1 MILIFRKL
9 VAVLS
14 ISPGDEDALKC
25 KVVALIKDD
34 KTKEALSV
42 IRSCKSPTLDFSFF
56 KVGNKI
62 GHS

>member
-14 ISPGDEDALKC
+14 IAPGDEDALKC

-42 IRSCKSPTLDFSFF
+42 IRSCKNPTLDFSFF
-56 KVGNKI
+56 KVGKI